1 MATNTHPDAFIIGGG
16 HNGLIC
22 AAYLAKAGKKPL
34 VLERRHIVGSA
45 CVTEEIWPGYQV
57 STAAY
62 VMSSKADLLEEKER
76 VSEEFV
82 ATMPASGT
90 GGPTSG

>member
-1 MATNTHPDAFIIGGG
+1 M
-16 HNGLIC
+16 
-22 AAYLAKAGKKPL
+22 
-34 VLERRHIVGSA
+34 LERRHIVGGP
-45 CVTEEIWPGYQV
+45 CVTEEIWSGYQV